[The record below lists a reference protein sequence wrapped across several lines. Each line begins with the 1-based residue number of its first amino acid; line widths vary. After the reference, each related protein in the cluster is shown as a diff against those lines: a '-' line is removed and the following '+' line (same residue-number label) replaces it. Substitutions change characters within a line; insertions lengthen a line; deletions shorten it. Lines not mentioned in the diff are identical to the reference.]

1 VKEKQKPSTRSVT
14 PSEPLPDDVLAAAQ
28 RHPETDWRRFPQFEQ
43 SFASAEAMADMMEK
57 IEKTCRNLEQFRQTG
72 TAREKARA
80 QSAMRAYG
88 RTLELV
94 RKLDDLRAKQTPP
107 K

>member
-1 VKEKQKPSTRSVT
+1 MKEKQKPSTKSVT
-14 PSEPLPDDVLAAAQ
+14 LSASVPEDILAVAQ

-43 SFASAEAMADMMEK
+43 SFASFEAMADIMAK

-94 RKLDDLRAKQTPP
+94 RKLDDLRAKQAPP

>member
-1 VKEKQKPSTRSVT
+1 MKEKQKSSAESVT
-14 PSEPLPDDVLAAAQ
+14 DPASLPKDVLAAAQ

-43 SFASAEAMADMMEK
+43 SFAGPEAMGEIMAK
-57 IEKTCRNLEQFRQTG
+57 IEKTCRSLEQFRQSG

-88 RTLELV
+88 RALELV
-94 RKLDDLRAKQTPP
+94 RKLDDLRAKQAQP

>member
-1 VKEKQKPSTRSVT
+1 VKEKQKRPTESGTAPASV
-14 PSEPLPDDVLAAAQ
+14 PKDVLAAAQ

-43 SFASAEAMADMMEK
+43 SFASSEAMADTIAK
-57 IEKTCRNLEQFRQTG
+57 IEKTCRSLEQFRQSG

-94 RKLDDLRAKQTPP
+94 RKLDDLRTKQTQS

>member
-1 VKEKQKPSTRSVT
+1 MKEKQKRPTGPVT
-14 PSEPLPDDVLAAAQ
+14 AAASLPKDVLAAAQ
-28 RHPETDWRRFPQFEQ
+28 RHPETDWRQFPQFEQ
-43 SFASAEAMADMMEK
+43 SFASSEAMGEIMAK
-57 IEKTCRNLEQFRQTG
+57 IEKTCRNLEQFRQSG

-88 RTLELV
+88 RTLEIV
-94 RKLDDLRAKQTPP
+94 RKLDDLRAKQTPQ

>member
-1 VKEKQKPSTRSVT
+1 VKEKKKNSAESAAVPSS
-14 PSEPLPDDVLAAAQ
+14 LPKDVLAAAQ
-28 RHPETDWRRFPQFEQ
+28 QHPENDWRRFPQFEQ
-43 SFASAEAMADMMEK
+43 SFASLEAMGEIMTK
-57 IEKTCRNLEQFRQTG
+57 IEKTCRSLEQFRQSG

-94 RKLDDLRAKQTPP
+94 HKLDDLRTRQASP

>member
-1 VKEKQKPSTRSVT
+1 VKEKQRPSTKSVT
-14 PSEPLPDDVLAAAQ
+14 PSATLLPDVLAAAQ
-28 RHPETDWRRFPQFEQ
+28 RHTETDWRHFPQFEQ
-43 SFASAEAMADMMEK
+43 SFASPEAMAELMAK
-57 IEKTCRNLEQFRQTG
+57 IEKTCRDLDQFRQSG
-72 TAREKARA
+72 TTREKVRA

-94 RKLDDLRAKQTPP
+94 RRLDDLRAKQTPP